1 MARLL
6 WVITRGLLAISQ
18 CLRWVRF
25 RRAIWLVSVH
35 SGSLHLITSDGATA
49 KGFQARLTSCTRFR
63 GVNQLG
69 IEWDPLLG
77 VSLLR
82 VGRLW
87 QLRVPKWDYYNEFSS
102 NDSQFIPNVK
112 MRSIFV
118 CVDLQSR
125 LFTRS
130 AAVNKRIP
138 CMTEYTKEAWNTTYR
153 TSQ

>member
-6 WVITRGLLAISQ
+6 WVITRGLLAASVYGERVSKGL
-18 CLRWVRF
+18 CLVR
-25 RRAIWLVSVH
+25 VH
-35 SGSLHLITSDGATA
+35 SSPLHLISSDGATA
-49 KGFQARLTSCTRFR
+49 IGFQTRLTSCTRFG

-69 IEWDPLLG
+69 IEWDTLFG

-87 QLRVPKWDYYNEFSS
+87 QLSVSKWDYDNEFSS

-112 MRSIFV
+112 MRPIFV

-130 AAVNKRIP
+130 AADNKRIP
-138 CMTEYTKEAWNTTYR
+138 CMTEYTKEAWNTTYC